1 MAVQRCFWGRSSL
14 HAEWLESPN
23 ATNNEKVLP
32 QQHVGS
38 HSLFKVF
45 FSQISWC
52 TNFNVHEVFVQLQ
65 QQQFDDGAVAEQV
78 ETWSHVTQYKIQLV
92 KQCQR
97 TRSVLEHTQ
106 AKLPWHNPLHRLSE
120 FLSTAR
126 LH

>member
-14 HAEWLESPN
+14 HAELLESPN
-23 ATNNEKVLP
+23 PTNNEKVLP
-32 QQHVGS
+32 QQDVGS
-38 HSLFKVF
+38 HSFFKVF
-45 FSQISWC
+45 FLISWC

-78 ETWSHVTQYKIQLV
+78 ETCSHTGQYTIQLV
-92 KQCQR
+92 KQGQR